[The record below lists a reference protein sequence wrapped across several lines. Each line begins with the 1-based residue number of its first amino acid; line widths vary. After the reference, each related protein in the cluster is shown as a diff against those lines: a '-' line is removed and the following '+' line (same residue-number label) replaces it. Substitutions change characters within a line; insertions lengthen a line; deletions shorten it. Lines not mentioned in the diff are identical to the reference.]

1 MRVHQDSPGDED
13 VRDWF
18 DDWLT
23 HEMTHIRHRSRRT
36 YQTHGGPLHVHDMLQ
51 HIRDNYTLVRKD
63 GIKTFEQQMKDNI
76 MKAWGK

>member
-36 YQTHGGPLHVHDMLQ
+36 YQTLQ